1 MSEGISKKA
10 AIEAMIFASRQGI
23 TSKKMARILE
33 LKENQLLLI
42 LEELQEEYAKDPNRG
57 VILRQVN
64 GKFRFYTKKEV
75 QKYVTEVIRRPIA
88 RITDSQLEVLAIVAI
103 RGPVTRND
111 VELMRGKSSQSQLL
125 ELQKMGL
132 LRKRRSKLPGRPYL
146 YKVTQKF
153 YDTFQLN
160 DLSEIVEG
168 LEGKIVET
176 KEVNPSETSEVSSDQ
191 QPPVE
196 TESGGSDKE

>member
-168 LEGKIVET
+168 LEGKIVEM

>member
-1 MSEGISKKA
+1 
-10 AIEAMIFASRQGI
+10 MIFASRQGI
-23 TSKKMARILE
+23 TSKKMAKILE

-42 LEELQEEYAKDPNRG
+42 LEELQEEYANNPNRG

-103 RGPVTRND
+103 RGPVTRTD

-176 KEVNPSETSEVSSDQ
+176 KEVNPSETSEVSSTE

-196 TESGGSDKE
+196 AESGGSDKGK